1 MIINSHSKHRKEEK
15 LVAQDHK
22 RKKWK
27 TEIIFSVAA
36 NLSLDRYLLTF
47 CSYIWIEQ
55 LLCSS
60 SQCVSVFFDVLLL
73 PIRHIHIF
81 KREKIIKIYTRCIQF
96 QWNCMEYALRFRC
109 RSFWNTKQGG
119 KEETT
124 SIKWESVNA
133 IEKQYIQY
141 TVTK

>member
-36 NLSLDRYLLTF
+36 NLSLDRYLLAF
-47 CSYIWIEQ
+47 RSYIWIEQ

-60 SQCVSVFFDVLLL
+60 SQCVSFFWRVTVASTTHTHFQKRQNHKNLHTLHTISMKL
-73 PIRHIHIF
+73 HGICIAFPMPIILKHQ
-81 KREKIIKIYTRCIQF
+81 T
-96 QWNCMEYALRFRC
+96 
-109 RSFWNTKQGG
+109 GG
-119 KEETT
+119 KRRSNEHQVR
-124 SIKWESVNA
+124 IC
-133 IEKQYIQY
+133 
-141 TVTK
+141 